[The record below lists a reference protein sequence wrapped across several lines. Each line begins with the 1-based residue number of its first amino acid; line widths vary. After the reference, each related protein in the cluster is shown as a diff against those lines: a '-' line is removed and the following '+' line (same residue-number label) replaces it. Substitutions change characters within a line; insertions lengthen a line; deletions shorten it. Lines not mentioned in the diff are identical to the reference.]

1 MKARRKTGRAALR
14 LKRNGIRGRGLQG
27 KGSNRAF
34 GGKKRRGTGTG
45 RIAPSQTA
53 AEYNKSYDAGF
64 DQAYNEGFN
73 VGYAE
78 GMEAGHQEAYKGE
91 G

>member
-1 MKARRKTGRAALR
+1 MRARKKNGGAAL
-14 LKRNGIRGRGLQG
+14 KRKGIRGRGLRG
-27 KGSNRAF
+27 KGANRVL
-34 GGKKRRGTGTG
+34 GGKRRRGPG
-45 RIAPSQTA
+45 RIAPRQSA
-53 AEYNKSYDAGF
+53 AEYNQSYDAGF
-64 DQAYNEGFN
+64 DKAYNEGFN

>member
-1 MKARRKTGRAALR
+1 MKARRKNGGVSLR
-14 LKRNGIRGRGLQG
+14 LKRKGIRGRGLRG
-27 KGSNRAF
+27 KGTDRAF
-34 GGKKRRGTGTG
+34 AGKRRRGTG

-53 AEYNKSYDAGF
+53 AEYNQSYDAGF
-64 DQAYNEGFN
+64 DKAYNEGFN

>member
-1 MKARRKTGRAALR
+1 MKARRKNGGASLR
-14 LKRNGIRGRGLQG
+14 LKRKGIRGRGLRG
-27 KGSNRAF
+27 KGINRAS
-34 GGKKRRGTGTG
+34 GGKRRRGPGS
-45 RIAPSQTA
+45 IAPVQNA
-53 AEYNKSYDAGF
+53 VDYNQSYDAGF
-64 DQAYNEGFN
+64 DKAYNEGFN